1 MPNTTNPVNRV
12 LWLASRASHQPIIDE
27 IDAGTQAL
35 VAWVYENVVGHDC
48 LPRELPPE
56 VRSLTARLRAANA
69 AHRAIVEE
77 IADYEAA
84 LFAKGMGVR
93 ALGVEPVLTLEEFYL
108 YRARGLIDYPGDPEY
123 SEYLAQHRPAPPQE

>member
-1 MPNTTNPVNRV
+1 MTNTTNPVNRV
-12 LWLASRASHQPIIDE
+12 LWLASKASHQPIIEE
-27 IDAGTQAL
+27 IDATTEAL

-56 VRSLTARLRAANA
+56 LAGLAARLRAANA

-77 IADYEAA
+77 TADFEAM
-84 LFAKGMGVR
+84 LFYKGMGVK

-108 YRARGLIDYPGDPEY
+108 FRARGLIDYPGDPEY
-123 SEYLAQHRPAPPQE
+123 STYLAQHRPAPPQE